1 MSCILY
7 QQTLPRALDNQR
19 ERGKTLL
26 YSHKEASGGW
36 QKRTRK
42 LPCCTRCAFR
52 HKNAEAFL
60 NKGGKGNRTGV
71 SRRHLLKAGCNTG
84 GIGYVRKSNRLIALS
99 ISSFPFRVFFEREVT
114 RVSKL

>member
-1 MSCILY
+1 MSCILC
-7 QQTLPRALDNQR
+7 QQTLRGELESQE

-42 LPCCTRCAFR
+42 LPCYTRCAYR

-60 NKGGKGNRTGV
+60 NKGGKGTRAGVATGK
-71 SRRHLLKAGCNTG
+71 LLKVSCNAD
-84 GIGYVRKSNRLIALS
+84 GIGYEWKPNELYLISNSCIITAFMQKEGDKSDY
-99 ISSFPFRVFFEREVT
+99 
-114 RVSKL
+114 

>member
-1 MSCILY
+1 MFYKSFCILNLDKQSGNGFMSCILC
-7 QQTLPRALDNQR
+7 QQTLRGELGSQE

-42 LPCCTRCAFR
+42 LPCYTRCAYR

-60 NKGGKGNRTGV
+60 NKGGKGTRAGV
-71 SRRHLLKAGCNTG
+71 ARRQ
-84 GIGYVRKSNRLIALS
+84 
-99 ISSFPFRVFFEREVT
+99 
-114 RVSKL
+114 